1 MPRGD
6 YQTKYRG
13 KGMPPSRNTLYVEQ
27 TVSEEEFTKNW
38 KKAFGKTTSRP
49 ELTKPDCTCNL
60 REIHN
65 HLGHFIVQQE
75 CARCG
80 SHYKMTRLK
89 TTQKV
94 PGHSNRQKKKV
105 KEYVIY
111 GRGDR
116 RVVTDR
122 N

>member
-1 MPRGD
+1 MGRGD

-13 KGMPPSRNTLYVEQ
+13 KGMPVSRDTVWGEQ
-27 TVSEEEFTKNW
+27 TVSEEEFAKNW
-38 KKAFGKTTSRP
+38 EKAVGPVTHRP

-75 CARCG
+75 CIRCG

-89 TTQKV
+89 TTKKI

-111 GRGDR
+111 GNQDLNE
-116 RVVTDR
+116 VTNR